1 MNEHGP
7 KPVLWSTILFR
18 VAMLL
23 VLLAAL
29 AVAFAPKLANLFS
42 PERRLTTSGDPADI
56 RLVGVVPDGD
66 DVLLDARGNVVPGVK
81 FDWPGKRT
89 YTWPPGTMLREFLFE
104 LGPGLTDLEF
114 GPNDPGSVGL
124 TESRYWIPNTSYALD
139 NERVPLPDGRQRLLF
154 RVAMSSNCW
163 RRTFLFAGRQPPVEE
178 IDLELHF
185 FDNTRGPA
193 VLSFD
198 GPFALGKTN
207 SAREV
212 QTAWLTPL
220 AKPSQPTS
228 AELVIAI
235 PWPAFG
241 STSRSEYFAYDTG
254 GKRHLGQLD
263 KSSPSPIGGTNQF
276 SVPGVPVEKIAAI
289 TFGEQPRVKRFHNVL
304 VNYPDRPPRPHAVAL
319 DRLAAALGK
328 TNTPAASLEHYYPN
342 STREAMTVL
351 EYLPGHRSSV
361 AVLANAHGST
371 NFSELTPA
379 QREKLRGLAAAWAR
393 ATDDYERDIG
403 LRLGLRGPWPEF
415 LALALARL
423 TNGSAQDRVH
433 AANALAWTRAQIGAE
448 HVSLV
453 LAIARTND
461 VGDASASLIGLLQ
474 RAGPAGT
481 NALLELARADAPWL
495 WWAAISRLPARAFEP
510 LTALD
515 EEMQQRLW
523 LVMQRTNRSVSDAVR
538 ASARARLP
546 GLLTPELQRKDPY
559 VFSSAL
565 RQLGRYADRATA
577 MAAMM
582 KFLRDLPPE
591 QVQFQPP
598 ADLVRQVNAWY
609 QQDFGGLGARPA
621 DSNRAPA
628 PVEWP
633 GIVEEV
639 LQFYEKLQRDGS
651 VAAEK

>member
-1 MNEHGP
+1 MNEQES

-42 PERRLTTSGDPADI
+42 PERRQTTSGDPADI

-66 DVLLDARGNVVPGVK
+66 DVLFDGRGKVVPGVK

-89 YTWPPGTMLREFLFE
+89 YTWPQGTMLREFLFE
-104 LGPGLTDLEF
+104 LGPGSADLEF
-114 GPNDPGSVGL
+114 GPNDPGTVSA
-124 TESRYWIPNTSYALD
+124 TDRRAWIPNASYALD
-139 NERVPLPDGRQRLLF
+139 NDRVLLPDGRRRLLF
-154 RVAMSSNCW
+154 RATMSTNYW
-163 RRTFLFAGRQPPVEE
+163 RQTFLFGGRQPPVEE

-185 FDNTRGPA
+185 FGSARGPA

-198 GPFALGKTN
+198 GPFTMGKTN
-207 SAREV
+207 SAREL
-212 QTAWLTPL
+212 QTSWLTPVATSL
-220 AKPSQPTS
+220 RRDSEGSRFEIAWTGYGGSWSQ
-228 AELVIAI
+228 I
-235 PWPAFG
+235 
-241 STSRSEYFAYDTG
+241 FAYDTA
-254 GKRHLGQLD
+254 GKRHLAQLQN
-263 KSSPSPIGGTNQF
+263 PSPGPNGGTNRF
-276 SVPGVPVEKIAAI
+276 VVPGVPVEKIAAI
-289 TFGEQPRVKRFHNVL
+289 TFGEEPRVKRFHNVL
-304 VNYPDRPPRPHAVAL
+304 VKYAGRPPRPHAAAL

-328 TNTPAASLEHYYPN
+328 TNTPAASLEHYFPN

-351 EYLPGHRSSV
+351 EQLPGSRNAVV
-361 AVLANAHGST
+361 ALANVSGST

-379 QREKLRGLAAAWAR
+379 QREKLRGLAAGWAG
-393 ATDDYERDIG
+393 AAEDYERDIG

-423 TNGSAQDRVH
+423 TNGSAQDRVRAAH
-433 AANALAWTRAQIGAE
+433 ALGWTRAPIGAE
-448 HVSLV
+448 HVPLLS
-453 LAIARTND
+453 AIARTNTEGD
-461 VGDASASLIGLLQ
+461 VSASLIGLLP

-481 NALLELARADAPWL
+481 NALLDLARADAPWL
-495 WWAAISRLPARAFEP
+495 WWHAISCLPMQAFGP
-510 LTALD
+510 VTTLN
-515 EEMQQRLW
+515 EEMQLRLW
-523 LVMQRTNRSVSDAVR
+523 LVLQRTNRPVSEAVR
-538 ASARARLP
+538 AAAQARLP

-565 RQLGRYADRATA
+565 RRLGRHTDRKIA

-591 QVQFQPP
+591 QVQSHPP

-628 PVEWP
+628 PEEWP

-639 LQFYEKLQRDGS
+639 LQFYEKLERDGR
-651 VAAEK
+651 VAAER